1 MSEYKKYFEA
11 YCKEH
16 DLELRLSS
24 EMPVGSETANGTLT
38 SCMRSMQID
47 LPMNRPRESAGI
59 REN

>member
-16 DLELRLSS
+16 GLELRLSS

-38 SCMRSMQID
+38 SRMRSMQID